1 MEQLNIAFFTSI
13 NQFAGKN
20 QLLDNISI
28 VFAEGMPYGFIILVI
43 TIWFRSN
50 KQIKRYLIG
59 ATLTSIVGITIN
71 HFIAQVYFHPRPFMS
86 NLGTT
91 LVEHTANSSFPSD
104 HTTFMFCIAIS
115 LLFYQTTRKMALG
128 LTTLA
133 LIGGLSR
140 VYIGVHFPFDIA
152 GAFIVSALSALIVH
166 SVRHKLLTVYD
177 MIIITGN
184 RLTNSAS

>member
-1 MEQLNIAFFTSI
+1 MEQLNIALFNSI
-13 NQFAGKN
+13 NQFAGQN
-20 QLLDNISI
+20 QLLDYIFI
-28 VFAEGMPYGFIILVI
+28 IAAEGFPYFFIAFVI
-43 TIWFRSN
+43 AVWFRSTE
-50 KQIKRYLIG
+50 QSKRYLIG
-59 ATLTSIVGITIN
+59 ATLASVVGITIN
-71 HFIAQVYFHPRPFMS
+71 SLIAKVYFHPRPFM
-86 NLGTT
+86 NDLGTT